1 MKKSDVLKQQRASK
15 IQRQKELL
23 DARKN
28 EKRDEFSESEATE
41 FRNLEAEITDLD
53 TKIEDALTEE
63 RAEARAAAA
72 AGAPVVDA
80 EQREKDQIMKRYSF
94 HKAIRSQLPGNSLDG
109 VELEVH
115 QETVK
120 RAKEA
125 GVSITGIAIPLDAG
139 KRNAEKRADGQTV
152 TQDSGGYGANL
163 VATELQNPI
172 EYLRP
177 KPVLESLGAR
187 FITGLQGDLKFPV
200 NDGGISATWEGEVA
214 TVGPT
219 KNAFSSKSMSPNR
232 LAVTALISLQNL
244 MQSSIDLEMF
254 TIDDIRL
261 AIANA
266 IDSAGINGSGSS
278 NQPEGILNASG
289 TNSVVGGTNGAV
301 PTWANI
307 VDMESKVYI
316 ANANAAKMN
325 YLINPATKGVLKQTK
340 HSAGDLNYL
349 MAIDNTING
358 YNASISNLVPG
369 NLTKGTS
376 SGVCQAGIFGDFS
389 QLIIGQWGFMDL
401 SVDDKSQKKNG
412 YIGIDVNTFVDVLV
426 RQPKAFT
433 VVKDWLLS

>member
-1 MKKSDVLKQQRASK
+1 M
-15 IQRQKELL
+15 
-23 DARKN
+23 
-28 EKRDEFSESEATE
+28 
-41 FRNLEAEITDLD
+41 
-53 TKIEDALTEE
+53 
-63 RAEARAAAA
+63 
-72 AGAPVVDA
+72 
-80 EQREKDQIMKRYSF
+80 
-94 HKAIRSQLPGNSLDG
+94 
-109 VELEVH
+109 
-115 QETVK
+115 
-120 RAKEA
+120 
-125 GVSITGIAIPLDAG
+125 
-139 KRNAEKRADGQTV
+139 
-152 TQDSGGYGANL
+152 

-214 TVGPT
+214 TVGT
-219 KNAFSSKSMSPNR
+219 KKNAFSSKSMSPNR